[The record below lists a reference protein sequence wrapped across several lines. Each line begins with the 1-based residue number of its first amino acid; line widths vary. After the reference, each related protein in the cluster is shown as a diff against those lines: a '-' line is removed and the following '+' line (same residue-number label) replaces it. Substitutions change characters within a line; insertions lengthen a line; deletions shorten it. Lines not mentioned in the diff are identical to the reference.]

1 MKIIVCMKQVPAG
14 TNVEIDPE
22 TGAMKRMSGE
32 TRTNPYDLFA
42 LETALLLKEK
52 MGGTVTVLTM
62 GPAQAEE
69 MMRDAYTM
77 GADEAVILSD
87 RKFAGADVLATS
99 YALKQGIEVI
109 GGADLILCGRQTT
122 DGDTAQVG
130 PAIAEH
136 MGIPHAAWVSEIV
149 NVREDAICVKQD
161 LASVTQVSELP
172 FPCLI
177 TVDKDICVPRLPSY
191 RLMRET
197 EERPVRILS
206 FKDMPDQDLSRYG
219 LIGSPTAVER
229 MFITGV
235 SPVTMDDVTSGFN
248 IGTDISLSPAF
259 NAILGFSEEE
269 VRTMIGYYQAE
280 GVLPPGIAADRL
292 LDEMR
297 PWYDN
302 YCFSE
307 ESLDEHVFNS
317 DMVLYCL
324 NSYLLQK
331 KPPRQMVDNNIRTDY
346 NKLRQLIR
354 IDKKLGENASV
365 LQDVIAQ
372 GSTTAELVTSFP
384 AERMADPK
392 NFKSLLYYL
401 GLLAIRDVDF
411 GRTVLN
417 VPNLTVRE
425 QLYNHLVEIYREASL
440 FSLDLSKLSDL
451 VKDMAL
457 HGAWQPVFR
466 YFAAE
471 LERQSA
477 VREFIEGEAHV
488 KGFLLA
494 YLGLTKG
501 YVILPE
507 HESAKGYAD
516 FYMMPDLV
524 RQPTVAYSYLVEVKY
539 ARREASSSELAAL
552 KADAAQQ
559 LQRYA
564 EDEKVQRSKGN
575 TQLTLIT
582 LIFKGWELVEAEAL

>member
-1 MKIIVCMKQVPAG
+1 MKNKFIKLITMPKKLPYGLSDFLRIITDNYYYVDKTRYIELLEQYPDYLFLLRPRRFG
-14 TNVEIDPE
+14 KSLFL
-22 TGAMKRMSGE
+22 AM
-32 TRTNPYDLFA
+32 
-42 LETALLLKEK
+42 LETYYSIDYAERFDELFGTLYIGQHPTARHNRYMVLRFNFSEVKARPEDVERKFGEYCCMVIRDFVVKYEALL
-52 MGGTVTVLTM
+52 G
-62 GPAQAEE
+62 
-69 MMRDAYTM
+69 
-77 GADEAVILSD
+77 EAVWDIVNREETDPGQMLS
-87 RKFAGADVLATS
+87 
-99 YALKQGIEVI
+99 ALKQYISRTTCPRI
-109 GGADLILCGRQTT
+109 YLLIDEYDNFTNTL
-122 DGDTAQVG
+122 
-130 PAIAEH
+130 
-136 MGIPHAAWVSEIV
+136 
-149 NVREDAICVKQD
+149 
-161 LASVTQVSELP
+161 LATYGHERYHSVTHGDG
-172 FPCLI
+172 FI
-177 TVDKDICVPRLPSY
+177 R
-191 RLMRET
+191 
-197 EERPVRILS
+197 S
-206 FKDMPDQDLSRYG
+206 FFNNIKAATSNTG
-219 LIGSPTAVER
+219 AAVER

-488 KGFLLA
+488 KVFLLA